1 MASVAVVPAA
11 VVDCCCCCGGGG
23 VDCDGVV
30 DDGDGCG
37 DVVVVL
43 RLVYL
48 R

>member
-1 MASVAVVPAA
+1 MASVAVVPDA

-37 DVVVVL
+37 DVFVEL

>member
-11 VVDCCCCCGGGG
+11 VVDCCCCG

-37 DVVVVL
+37 DVFVEL

>member
-11 VVDCCCCCGGGG
+11 VVECGGCG

-30 DDGDGCG
+30 DDCDGCG
-37 DVVVVL
+37 DVFVEL